1 MLQTAGWK
9 LQAAESLVCP
19 VTQRAKYTVR
29 TLSGDLGQVSWL
41 TFLGFPQ
48 VLLAVH
54 AVAAPQHLLCAKL
67 WYVYGNSAGPAQ
79 EQPQTHI
86 SPTAL
91 SGKGDGKGGRRN
103 GGNPN
108 SKSWVLTSW
117 LVAVRKINKVRYIW
131 QYKKEERKLSF
142 Y

>member
-1 MLQTAGWK
+1 M
-9 LQAAESLVCP
+9 
-19 VTQRAKYTVR
+19 R
-29 TLSGDLGQVSWL
+29 TLSGDVGQVSWL

-67 WYVYGNSAGPAQ
+67 CYVYGNSAGPAQ
-79 EQPQTHI
+79 EQPQIHI

-91 SGKGDGKGGRRN
+91 PGKGDGKGGRRN

-108 SKSWVLTSW
+108 SKSWVLTS
-117 LVAVRKINKVRYIW
+117 
-131 QYKKEERKLSF
+131 
-142 Y
+142 